1 MSLKVKI
8 ASIISALVI
17 VVSVAGA
24 LIHYSV
30 FSSTFELLEEEEVIE
45 DLDEITRAFDA
56 EIRDLERITRWY
68 VASTTG
74 PPLST
79 SAAAP
84 RLGGV
89 IAQELDLLLF
99 CDASGSATH
108 KIVLDP
114 DDHTPIT
121 LEEFPNRLSLRHPA
135 LAWAASTLDPQGMKS
150 SGLLATSKGPMCL
163 AAAAYPLNDGFV
175 VAGRFVFDTVRDR
188 IAEDTGNLFDLW
200 QIDGPRTMPQDVS
213 QRLDQITSATAPVL
227 DAQGESDQIAAYA
240 TINDILERPS
250 IVLRANVVRRISSA
264 GSTAMASGALLDATM
279 GFIVLLCLILVLN
292 HLVLRPIQELTEH
305 AEKTGSSEDFHARLN
320 TARDDEFGMLGRGFD
335 QMMIRLE
342 KARGDLL
349 ETART
354 AGKSELATG
363 ILHNVGNVL
372 NSVNISAA
380 LVGQRLD
387 ELCIRDLERLA
398 AVLTEHAEDL
408 PTFLTS
414 DPRGKHIEP
423 FLAALVKQLR
433 EERGSIRDEVQSLSD
448 GIEHI
453 CELIKSQQGIAKKTS
468 LREFTNLADR
478 FDEAL
483 MITQKA
489 QGESSQ
495 LVVIKRYE
503 QLPEIE
509 IDKHRLL
516 EILVN
521 LIQNAR
527 QATSGPSQEV
537 LLELRK
543 SADGML
549 ALSVADNGCGIA
561 KEDLIRIFSMGY
573 TTRDDGHGFGLHSC
587 ANVAKEMGGSLRV
600 QSDGVG
606 RGACFTLEVPE
617 RPPGSLETVT
627 DSASVR
633 RGGAA

>member
-8 ASIISALVI
+8 ASIISALVLF
-17 VVSVAGA
+17 VSVAGA
-24 LIHYSV
+24 LVHYSV
-30 FSSTFELLEEEEVIE
+30 FSSTFESLEEEQVIADLEEVN
-45 DLDEITRAFDA
+45 RAFNA

-68 VASTTG
+68 TGSTTS
-74 PPLST
+74 PPHSSD
-79 SAAAP
+79 SAP
-84 RLGGV
+84 TPESV
-89 IAQELDLLLF
+89 IGQELDLLLF
-99 CDASGSATH
+99 CDANGAVRHQT
-108 KIVLDP
+108 VLDP
-114 DDHTPIT
+114 QDRTSIT
-121 LEEFPNRLSLRHPA
+121 LEEFPETLSQRHPA
-135 LAWAASTLDPQGMKS
+135 LAWANSMLAPQGLKS
-150 SGLLATSKGPMCL
+150 SGFLATSRGPLCL
-163 AAAAYPLNDGFV
+163 ASAAYPLDGGFV
-175 VAGRFVFDTVRDR
+175 IAGRFVFDTVRDR
-188 IAEDTGNLFDLW
+188 IGQNTGKLFDVW
-200 QIDGPRTMPQDVS
+200 QVGGPRTMPEDVR
-213 QRLDQITSATAPVL
+213 QRLDEITSAANPVL
-227 DAQGESDQIAAYA
+227 DARVDSGRIVAYSTVA
-240 TINDILERPS
+240 DLLQRPTIVI
-250 IVLRANVVRRISSA
+250 RANAERRVSKA
-264 GSTAMASGALLDATM
+264 GEAAMTSGAILVATM
-279 GFIVLLCLILVLN
+279 GFIVLLCLILILN
-292 HLVLRPIQELTEH
+292 HLVLRPILELTEH

-320 TARDDEFGMLGRGFD
+320 TSRDDEFGTLGRGFD
-335 QMMIRLE
+335 QMMVRLE

-372 NSVNISAA
+372 NSVNISATI
-380 LVGQRLD
+380 VGQRID
-387 ELCIRDLERLA
+387 ELCIQDLERLA
-398 AVLTEHAEDL
+398 AVLSEHAEDL

-423 FLAALVKQLR
+423 FLGALVKQLK
-433 EERGSIRDEVQSLSD
+433 EERSSIRDEVQSLSD
-448 GIEHI
+448 GVEHI

-483 MITQKA
+483 MITQRA

-503 QLPEIE
+503 QLPEVE

-537 LLELRK
+537 LLELRR
-543 SADGML
+543 SDGGMI

-561 KEDLIRIFSMGY
+561 KEDLIRIFSMGF

-600 QSDGVG
+600 HSDGNG
-606 RGACFTLEVPE
+606 RGACFILEVPE
-617 RPPGSLETVT
+617 CPAGRPEATPESGSVHH
-627 DSASVR
+627 
-633 RGGAA
+633 GGAA

>member
-17 VVSVAGA
+17 FISSAGA

-30 FSSTFELLEEEEVIE
+30 FSDTFEGLERDQVIE
-45 DLDEITRAFDA
+45 DLEEVTRAFKA
-56 EIRDLERITRWY
+56 EARDLERIASWY
-68 VASTTG
+68 ASSSSAPPSSTAST
-74 PPLST
+74 
-79 SAAAP
+79 AP
-84 RLGGV
+84 TPESV

-99 CDASGSATH
+99 CDADGSVTH
-108 KIVLDP
+108 QVILDP
-114 DDHTPIT
+114 VDRTPIT
-121 LEEFPNRLSLRHPA
+121 LDEFPATLSSLHPA
-135 LAWAASTLDPQGMKS
+135 LAWSDPQLDPQGPTTRGFM
-150 SGLLATSKGPMCL
+150 ATTKGPLGL
-163 AAAAYPLNDGFV
+163 AAAAYPGHRGFV
-175 VAGRFVFDTVRDR
+175 LAGRFVFDTIQDR
-188 IAEDTGNLFDLW
+188 IVTYTGQHFDAW
-200 QIDGPRTMPQDVS
+200 QLDGPRAMPEDVS
-213 QRLDQITSATAPVL
+213 QRLDEITSAAEPVL
-227 DAQGESDQIAAYA
+227 EPRSESGHIVAYS
-240 TINDILERPS
+240 TIDDLLQRPS
-250 IVLRANVVRRISSA
+250 LVVRANAERQISSA
-264 GSTAMASGALLDATM
+264 GGTAMASGAILDATM
-279 GFIVLLCLILVLN
+279 GFIVLLGVILVLN
-292 HLVLRPIQELTEH
+292 HLVLRPIEELTAH

-320 TARDDEFGMLGRGFD
+320 TARDDEFGTLGRGFD
-335 QMMIRLE
+335 EMMIRLE

-372 NSVNISAA
+372 NSVNISTA
-380 LVGQRLD
+380 LLGQRIE
-387 ELCIRDLERLA
+387 ELCIQDLERLA
-398 AVLTEHAEDL
+398 TVLTEHSDDL
-408 PTFLTS
+408 AQFLTS
-414 DPRGKHIEP
+414 DPRGRHIEP
-423 FLAALVKQLR
+423 FLAALVKQLKD
-433 EERGSIRDEVQSLSD
+433 EQSSIREEVQSLSD
-448 GIEHI
+448 GVEHI
-453 CELIKSQQGIAKKTS
+453 CELIKSQQGIAKQTS

-537 LLELRK
+537 LLELRRG
-543 SADGML
+543 DPGMI
-549 ALSVADNGCGIA
+549 AISVADNGCGIA
-561 KEDLIRIFSMGY
+561 KDDLIRIFSMGF

-587 ANVAKEMGGSLRV
+587 ANVAKEMGGNLQV

-606 RGACFTLEVPE
+606 RGACFTLAVPE
-617 RPPGSLETVT
+617 IPPGGFDEASESG
-627 DSASVR
+627 SAR
-633 RGGAA
+633 HGGAA